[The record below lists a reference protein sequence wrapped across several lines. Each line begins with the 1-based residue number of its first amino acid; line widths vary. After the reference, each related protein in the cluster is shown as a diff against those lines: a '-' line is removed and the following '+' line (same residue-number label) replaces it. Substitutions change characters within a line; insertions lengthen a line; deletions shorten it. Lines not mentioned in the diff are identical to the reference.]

1 MPDESKTPP
10 EAQPAEFGQSS
21 PASPSH
27 LDQPERW
34 PAWYFA
40 LTDALKAARAPA
52 ITAVAYILM
61 VGIPDQ
67 SAEAARIML
76 GWPWYWA
83 IGASLLWFMLS
94 LYLALSLAGLAERAL
109 GIHREPGAVREVPL
123 AQKTVVLFVFSAPFI
138 AGFLVLGPMDLLT
151 GDTKVWDHQRGWV
164 IYVPLFYFGLFALT
178 ILYPL
183 VVSILDAIL
192 DGGRDALFRRRRAE
206 SPSRARAMLDS
217 AWRMAGA
224 WSGGMTFAAALLFLA
239 WVIGWGS
246 LEYFFGIYAEIP
258 TLLFLPFWATA
269 LCAGL
274 LLLVRLSVKR
284 RMPIL
289 MPALLLVLFWSF
301 FDLSDNHGI
310 QHRRLAA
317 AAIPEAA
324 PLRVDLAFGAWLDAR
339 RAEVARWTDSGRN
352 FPVLLVAA
360 EGGGARAAYFT
371 ALVLEELRARCPR
384 LMRHTFLI
392 AGVSGGSVGASLVAA
407 SAAAPPTRE
416 PRRGPAR
423 AAPPPAD
430 SCELPRG
437 DGSIPV
443 RAVGADADAPQAL
456 RADLLSPLVR
466 GLLLPDVIARLLP
479 ADLGRILPGAAL
491 RRGWDDYVR
500 LPFSDITDRSR
511 FLERAIDRAW
521 ERRTGRDID
530 SLPFR
535 SVWPGPEGDVPAL
548 MLLTTDVTTG
558 RRVAVSHLAM
568 PPPPA
573 PAAPPGRPP
582 APPPAPPAAAPGLAT
597 AAPDPG
603 CAPRLTA
610 DAPATALARLRTL
623 GEEAPGIDVSLT
635 TAAVLSAR
643 FTLMTPAGTLPCPGS
658 RRRLVDGG
666 YFENSGLTTVL
677 EVVDA
682 LRQTARNR
690 QVALHILRIENS
702 RATTN
707 AGNAYGVAP
716 QDPPGWLAELASPLR
731 ALMATREAR
740 GEQARAAVSR
750 AVEQSQVDCRAAR
763 RARIAAD
770 ESRGLELTRCVE
782 IGEIAFTLAPG
793 CVPIPLGW
801 SLSDGARQEMQ
812 EQLLGVPAA
821 KGCAEEGQADRARN
835 RAAAESVL
843 WLLMPPS
850 PPL

>member
-10 EAQPAEFGQSS
+10 EAQPAEFSQSS

-27 LDQPERW
+27 LDQPRRW
-34 PAWYFA
+34 PAWYFT

-83 IGASLLWFMLS
+83 IGASLLWFTLS

-109 GIHREPGAVREVPL
+109 GIHHRADGVRNAPFMP
-123 AQKTVVLFVFSAPFI
+123 KTVILFLFSAPFI
-138 AGFLVLGPMDLLT
+138 AGFLALGPMELLS
-151 GDTKVWDHQRGWV
+151 GETKVWDSQRSSV
-164 IYVPLFYFGLFALT
+164 IYLPLALFGILALSVLF
-178 ILYPL
+178 PL
-183 VVSILDAIL
+183 LLSILDAIL
-192 DGGRDALFRRRRAE
+192 AGIRRERGETFAWARR
-206 SPSRARAMLDS
+206 MLD
-217 AWRMAGA
+217 WLWLRAGA
-224 WSGGMTFAAALLFLA
+224 WSEIMTYLAALIFLA
-239 WVIGWGS
+239 WVLGWGS
-246 LEYFFGIYAEIP
+246 LEYLFGIYAEIP
-258 TLLFLPFWATA
+258 TLLFLPLWATA

-274 LLLVRLSVKR
+274 LLLVRLSAR
-284 RMPIL
+284 RRVPVL
-289 MPALLLVLFWSF
+289 MPALLLALFWSF
-301 FDLSDNHGI
+301 ADLSDNHGI
-310 QHRRLAA
+310 QHQRLAA
-317 AAIPEAA
+317 AAIPAAA
-324 PLRVDLAFGAWLDAR
+324 PMPVDVAFGAWLDAR
-339 RAEVARWTDSGRN
+339 RGELARWHGSGRS

-407 SAAAPPTRE
+407 SAAAPPTRQ
-416 PRRGPAR
+416 PRIGPAR
-423 AAPPPAD
+423 AAPPPVEL
-430 SCELPRG
+430 CEAPG
-437 DGSIPV
+437 AGSSS
-443 RAVGADADAPQAL
+443 AFKSVGANADAPQAL
-456 RADLLSPLVR
+456 HADLLSPLVR
-466 GLLLPDVIARLLP
+466 GLLLPDLLARLVP
-479 ADLGRILPGAAL
+479 ADLGRALPDGAL
-491 RRGWDDYVR
+491 RRGWDDYIR
-500 LPFSDITDRSR
+500 QPFSDVTDRTR

-521 ERRTGRDID
+521 ERRTGRDLD
-530 SLPFR
+530 GLPFR

-548 MLLTTDVTTG
+548 MLLTTDVATG

-568 PPPPA
+568 PPPSA
-573 PAAPPGRPP
+573 PATPPGAPP
-582 APPPAPPAAAPGLAT
+582 APPPAPPRAAPGLAT

-623 GEEAPGIDVSLT
+623 GEEAPGIEVPLT

-643 FTLMTPAGTLPCPGS
+643 FTLMTPAGTLPCPGP

-682 LRQTARNR
+682 LRPFARDR

-707 AGNAYGVAP
+707 AGNAYGAAP

-740 GEQARAAVSR
+740 GEQARAAVSQ
-750 AVEQSQVDCRAAR
+750 AVEQSGISCRAAA
-763 RARIAAD
+763 RARAVTRSLD
-770 ESRGLELTRCVE
+770 VELTPCVE
-782 IGEIAFTLAPG
+782 IGEIAFALSPG

-801 SLSDGARQEMQ
+801 SLSDNARREMQ
-812 EQLLGVPAA
+812 EQLLGAPAA
-821 KGCAEEGQADRARN
+821 KGCAEEGVAGRSRN
-835 RAAAESVL
+835 RMAMSSVFRV
-843 WLLMPPS
+843 LMPPS
-850 PPL
+850 PPP